1 MRIET
6 RRRLVEDGDLR
17 ALHQDFGKAEPLPHA
32 AREGGDALVGEFGK
46 PDPLDRVGD
55 ALLAL
60 GEAKADQARGI
71 AQIVGGGEIVI
82 EADRVRQIADAALDR
97 ERLARRIEAEHAHFA
112 AGDVGQ
118 AEHHQDGRRLARAV
132 RAEETENLAAP
143 DGERDVVDGDRRA
156 VVFGE
161 ACGLDDGV
169 LAHRRPNLA
178 TAPTMTR
185 SATPMMPTPAM
196 PHIVEVVT
204 VTRNVLEADSPRAE
218 ARIVVT

>member
-1 MRIET
+1 VACGSAET
-6 RRRLVEDGDLR
+6 
-17 ALHQDFGKAEPLPHA
+17 LPHA
-32 AREGGDALVGEFGK
+32 AREGGDALVGKFGK

-60 GEAKADQARGI
+60 GEAKADQARGV
-71 AQIVGGGEIVI
+71 AQVIGGGEVVI
-82 EADRVRQIADAALDR
+82 KTDRVRQIADAALDR

-112 AGDVGQ
+112 AGDFRQ
-118 AEHHQDGRRLARAV
+118 AEQHQDGRRLARTV
-132 RAEETENLAAP
+132 GPEETENLPAP
-143 DGERDVVDGDRRA
+143 DGERYVVDGDRRA

-161 ACGLDDGV
+161 ACGLDDGILV
-169 LAHRRPNLA
+169 HRRPNLA
-178 TAPTMTR
+178 TAPTMTS

-204 VTRNVLEADSPRAE
+204 VTRNVLDADSPRAE